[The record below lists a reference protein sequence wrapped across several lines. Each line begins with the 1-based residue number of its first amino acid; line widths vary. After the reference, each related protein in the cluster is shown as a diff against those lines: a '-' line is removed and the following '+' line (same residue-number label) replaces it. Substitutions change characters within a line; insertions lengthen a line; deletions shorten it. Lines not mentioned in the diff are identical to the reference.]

1 MNPPSPSIIKNRQV
15 ENMKN
20 RALSW
25 YKPIDPWLFI
35 LPTLL
40 GLIVFRLGPIISAL
54 FISFTNWDI
63 LKKAD
68 FIGVSNYSEMFNN
81 PAFFKVL
88 WNTIGFSFIYVVGV
102 MVFGLMLAVLLNQKL
117 KGIKFFRSAF
127 YTPVIT
133 SAVAVG
139 IIWLWILSPKY
150 GILTILLKNI
160 GIKSPYWIGD
170 PKVAL
175 FTVSII
181 QVWKMSGYYMILFLA
196 GLQLIPVSLKE
207 AAIIDG
213 ANKVQAFFK
222 ITIPL
227 LSPTIFFVL
236 SVSIIDSFR
245 NFELIYSMTRGG
257 PQNSTNTLVYDVYLN
272 AFVYYRMG
280 YASSL
285 AYILLGIVAVITIL
299 NFQMKKRWVQYQY

>member
-1 MNPPSPSIIKNRQV
+1 MKKKN
-15 ENMKN
+15 
-20 RALSW
+20 LSW
-25 YKPIDPWLFI
+25 YGRIDPWLFL
-35 LPTLL
+35 LPALI

-54 FISFTNWDI
+54 IISFTDWDI

-68 FIGVSNYSEMFNN
+68 FIGFSNYIEL
-81 PAFFKVL
+81 FKDAASYKVF
-88 WNTIGFSFIYVVGV
+88 WNTIIFSTVYVVGV
-102 MVFGLMLAVLLNQKL
+102 MIFGLLLAVLLNQKL

-127 YTPVIT
+127 YTPVVT

-150 GILTILLKNI
+150 GILTIVLENM
-160 GIKSPYWIGD
+160 GIRSPFWIGD
-170 PKVAL
+170 PVLSL

-196 GLQLIPVSLKE
+196 GLQLIPKTLKE

-213 ANKVQAFFK
+213 ANKVQSFFK
-222 ITIPL
+222 VTLPL
-227 LSPTIFFVL
+227 LTPTIFFVL

-272 AFVYYRMG
+272 AFVFYRMG
-280 YASSL
+280 FASSL
-285 AYILLGIVAVITIL
+285 AYILLTIVSAITIL

>member
-1 MNPPSPSIIKNRQV
+1 MKKKN
-15 ENMKN
+15 
-20 RALSW
+20 LSW
-25 YKPIDPWLFI
+25 YGRIDPWLFL
-35 LPTLL
+35 LPTLI

-54 FISFTNWDI
+54 IISFTDWDI
-63 LKKAD
+63 LKKAN
-68 FIGVSNYSEMFNN
+68 FIGFSNYIEMFKDA
-81 PAFFKVL
+81 AFYKVF
-88 WNTIGFSFIYVVGV
+88 WNTIIFSSVYVAGV
-102 MVFGLMLAVLLNQKL
+102 MVSGLLLAVLLNQKL
-117 KGIKFFRSAF
+117 KGMKFFRSAF
-127 YTPVIT
+127 YTPVVT

-150 GILTILLKNI
+150 GILTIVLKNM
-160 GIKSPYWIGD
+160 GIKSPFWIGD
-170 PKVAL
+170 PVLAL

-196 GLQLIPVSLKE
+196 GLQLIPKTLKE

-213 ANKVQAFFK
+213 ANKIQSFFK
-222 ITIPL
+222 VTLPL
-227 LSPTIFFVL
+227 LTPTIFFVL

-272 AFVYYRMG
+272 AFVFYRMG
-280 YASSL
+280 FASSL
-285 AYILLGIVAVITIL
+285 AYILLAIVSAITIL

>member
-1 MNPPSPSIIKNRQV
+1 MKKKN
-15 ENMKN
+15 
-20 RALSW
+20 LSW
-25 YKPIDPWLFI
+25 YGRIDPWLFL
-35 LPTLL
+35 LPALI

-54 FISFTNWDI
+54 IISFTDWDI

-68 FIGVSNYSEMFNN
+68 FIGFSNYIEL
-81 PAFFKVL
+81 FKDAASYKVF
-88 WNTIGFSFIYVVGV
+88 WNTIIFSTVYVVGV
-102 MVFGLMLAVLLNQKL
+102 MIFGLLLAVLLNQKL

-127 YTPVIT
+127 YTPVVT

-150 GILTILLKNI
+150 GILTIVLENL
-160 GIKSPYWIGD
+160 GIRSPFWIGD
-170 PKVAL
+170 PVLAL

-196 GLQLIPVSLKE
+196 GLQLIPKTLKE

-213 ANKVQAFFK
+213 ANKVQSFFK
-222 ITIPL
+222 VTLPL
-227 LSPTIFFVL
+227 LTPTIFFVL

-272 AFVYYRMG
+272 AFVFYRMG
-280 YASSL
+280 FASSL
-285 AYILLGIVAVITIL
+285 AYILLAIVSAITIM